1 MQFGESQARA
11 LRKKYLDQEKK
22 EPNVDKETGTLKRG
36 RPLMLDTVNEKVCSF
51 LQIVRRNRG
60 VVNSVVAIATAKAII
75 AENDLEHLKTLDL
88 DNSSWTKSLFRK
100 IGFVRQAKTTSKP
113 EIPKR
118 TKNEAAL
125 ILHHQI
131 ANLVEKYQIPSLML
145 INIDQTPLKYAP
157 VSI

>member
-1 MQFGESQARA
+1 MQFGENQARA
-11 LRKKYLDQEKK
+11 LRKKYLDQQKK

-36 RPLMLDTVNEKVCSF
+36 RPLMLDTVNEKVCNF

-60 VVNSVVAIATAKAII
+60 VINSVVATATAKAII
-75 AENDLEHLKTLDL
+75 AENDLEHLKALDL

-131 ANLVEKYQIPSLML
+131 VDLVEKYQIPSSML